1 MKRPTSVTVFG
12 ILNIVFAVIGM
23 CGVAVTAAQPAI
35 QQAMEQA
42 AKDNGQEVKP
52 APVQK
57 LLAADPKVRLSGNIS
72 TGSGVVVTLVLL
84 ISGVALLLMRPWGRT
99 LSIVYAVYDILS
111 KIALSALSFW
121 FIQSALEGQEEVPA
135 EIPVGTLQG
144 IFAFS
149 FGCSLIFGLV
159 YPIVLLIFMFRTTV
173 TEAFG
178 VSGRSEQSDT
188 MQIFDGD
195 KYSNTMP

>member
-42 AKDNGQEVKP
+42 AKDNGQEVKQD
-52 APVQK
+52 PVQK
-57 LLAADPKVRLSGNIS
+57 LLAADPKVRLIENIS

>member
-42 AKDNGQEVKP
+42 AKDNGQEVKQD
-52 APVQK
+52 PVQK
-57 LLAADPKVRLSGNIS
+57 LLAADPKVRLIGNIS

-84 ISGVALLLMRPWGRT
+84 ISGVALLLMKPWGRT

-111 KIALSALSFW
+111 KIAFSALSFW
-121 FIQSALEGQEEVPA
+121 FIQSALEGQVEVPA

-195 KYSNTMP
+195 KYSNTIP

>member
-12 ILNIVFAVIGM
+12 ILNIVFAVVGM
-23 CGVAVTAAQPAI
+23 CGVALTAAQPAI

-42 AKDNGQEVKP
+42 AKDGGQEVQRD
-52 APVQK
+52 PVQE
-57 LLAADPKVRLSGNIS
+57 LLAADPKVRLIGNIS
-72 TGSGVVVTLVLL
+72 TGSGVVVSLVLL
-84 ISGVALLLMRPWGRT
+84 ISGVALLLMKSWGRT

-111 KIALSALSFW
+111 KIAFTALSFW

-135 EIPVGTLQG
+135 EIPLGAIQG

-149 FGCSLIFGLV
+149 FSCSLIFGLI
-159 YPIVLLIFMFRTTV
+159 YPILLLIFMFRTAV

-188 MQIFDGD
+188 MQIFDD
-195 KYSNTMP
+195 DQYSNTMS

>member
-35 QQAMEQA
+35 QQAVEQA
-42 AKDNGQEVKP
+42 AKADGQEVQQD
-52 APVQK
+52 PVQK
-57 LLAADPKVRLSGNIS
+57 LLAAAPKVRLIANIS
-72 TGSGVVVTLVLL
+72 TGSGVVVSLVLL

-99 LSIVYAVYDILS
+99 LSIVYAVYDIIS

>member
-12 ILNIVFAVIGM
+12 ILNIGFAVSGM

-42 AKDNGQEVKP
+42 AKDNGQEVKQD
-52 APVQK
+52 PVQK
-57 LLAADPKVRLSGNIS
+57 LLAADPKVRLIGNIS

>member
-42 AKDNGQEVKP
+42 AKDDGQEVQQD
-52 APVQK
+52 PVQK
-57 LLAADPKVRLSGNIS
+57 LLADDPKVRLITNIS
-72 TGSGVVVTLVLL
+72 TGSGAVVSLVLL
-84 ISGVALLLMRPWGRT
+84 ISGVALLLMKPWGRT

-159 YPIVLLIFMFRTTV
+159 YPIVLLIFMS
-173 TEAFG
+173 
-178 VSGRSEQSDT
+178 VSYTHLTLPTILRV
-188 MQIFDGD
+188 
-195 KYSNTMP
+195 

>member
-42 AKDNGQEVKP
+42 AKDNGQEVKQDP
-52 APVQK
+52 EQK

-84 ISGVALLLMRPWGRT
+84 ISGVALLLMKPWGRT

-111 KIALSALSFW
+111 KIAFSALSFW

>member
-42 AKDNGQEVKP
+42 AKDNGQEVKQD
-52 APVQK
+52 PVQK
-57 LLAADPKVRLSGNIS
+57 LLAADPKVRLIGNIS

-84 ISGVALLLMRPWGRT
+84 ISGGALLLMRPWGRT
-99 LSIVYAVYDILS
+99 LSIVCAVYDILS

>member
-35 QQAMEQA
+35 QQAVEQA
-42 AKDNGQEVKP
+42 AKADGQEVQQD
-52 APVQK
+52 PVQK
-57 LLAADPKVRLSGNIS
+57 LLAADPKVRLIGNIS

>member
-42 AKDNGQEVKP
+42 AKDNGQEVKQD
-52 APVQK
+52 PVQK
-57 LLAADPKVRLSGNIS
+57 LLAADPKVRLIGNIS

-99 LSIVYAVYDILS
+99 LSIVCAVYDILS

>member
-42 AKDNGQEVKP
+42 AKDNGQEVKQDP
-52 APVQK
+52 EQK

>member
-12 ILNIVFAVIGM
+12 ILNIVFAVVGM
-23 CGVAVTAAQPAI
+23 CGVALTAAQPAI

-42 AKDNGQEVKP
+42 AKDDGQEVQQD
-52 APVQK
+52 PVQK
-57 LLAADPKVRLSGNIS
+57 LLADDPKVRLITNIS
-72 TGSGVVVTLVLL
+72 TGSGAVVSLVLL
-84 ISGVALLLMRPWGRT
+84 ISGVALLLMKPWGRT

-111 KIALSALSFW
+111 KIAFSALNFW

>member
-42 AKDNGQEVKP
+42 AKDNGQEVKQD
-52 APVQK
+52 PVQK
-57 LLAADPKVRLSGNIS
+57 LLAADPKVRLIGNIS

-84 ISGVALLLMRPWGRT
+84 ISGGALLLMRPWGRT
-99 LSIVYAVYDILS
+99 LRIVYAVYDILS

>member
-35 QQAMEQA
+35 LQAMEQG
-42 AKDNGQEVKP
+42 AKDNGQEVQQD
-52 APVQK
+52 PVQK
-57 LLAADPKVRLSGNIS
+57 LLAADPKVRLIGNIS

-111 KIALSALSFW
+111 KIAFSALSFW

>member
-42 AKDNGQEVKP
+42 AKDNGQEVKQD
-52 APVQK
+52 PVQK
-57 LLAADPKVRLSGNIS
+57 LLAADPKVRLIGNIS

-84 ISGVALLLMRPWGRT
+84 ISGVALLLMKPWGRT

-111 KIALSALSFW
+111 KIAFSALSFW
-121 FIQSALEGQEEVPA
+121 FIQSALEGQVEVPA